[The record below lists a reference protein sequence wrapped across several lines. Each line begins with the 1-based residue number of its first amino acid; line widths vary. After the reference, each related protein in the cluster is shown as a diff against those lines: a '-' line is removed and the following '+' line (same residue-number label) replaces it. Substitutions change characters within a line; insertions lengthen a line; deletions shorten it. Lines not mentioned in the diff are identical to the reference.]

1 MKRKVA
7 LVLMLIA
14 MLCVLCGCEENP
26 QRATCTIS
34 STSGFT
40 AVKCAYE
47 CTADMSSTWY
57 AANNPIIVP
66 FDEHGSLTYKFACP
80 ACGCSINGKLT
91 PADSIFLRCNCE
103 ENPQAIVVS
112 ATFSETYT
120 PAETPKYER
129 EP

>member
-7 LVLMLIA
+7 LVLMIIA

-26 QRATCTIS
+26 QRATCIIS
-34 STSGFT
+34 STSGFI

-57 AANNPIIVP
+57 ATNKPIIVP
-66 FDEHGSLTYKFACP
+66 FDEPGSLSYKLVCP
-80 ACGCSINGKLT
+80 ACDCFINGKLT

-112 ATFSETYT
+112 ATFSENYT